1 MEDIK
6 KVILNLNVDNTPMTD
21 EEYKELMKFD
31 SDDKEIDISK
41 VEFRISTAK
50 EIRDY
55 FNISE
60 FMKSEGKDDEN

>member
-1 MEDIK
+1 MENINKILSSIK
-6 KVILNLNVDNTPMTD
+6 DTPMSD
-21 EEYKELMKFD
+21 YEYKEFMKFD
-31 SDDKEIDISK
+31 SDDKEIDVSK

>member
-1 MEDIK
+1 MENINN
-6 KVILNLNVDNTPMTD
+6 ILSNISDTPMSD
-21 EEYKELMKFD
+21 EEYKEFMKFD

-60 FMKSEGKDDEN
+60 FMKSEGINDEN